1 MSNESAWEICFSV
14 LSAQLSG
21 SFKANSP
28 IRVQTRRHISRTARR
43 GLAEMKLAIKLSRA
57 KNFGPKG
64 AIFLHCRRPVGI
76 KLHFGFL
83 LRWPYQAAREFLHDP
98 GPNRP
103 VPSVSCGQECV
114 HAMIS
119 GLVVMDIRFF
129 LFTSRTQSGAAAAAT
144 AGPRAPIQDGLRR
157 LLAAQPPREPLVLC
171 GHFPQAVAAEVGAA
185 HSLEDCFSQRGRPAQ
200 EAPSPPPNLLCGL
213 TCSWAGRWEGSRT
226 EFRLAFFGSLVFI

>member
-1 MSNESAWEICFSV
+1 
-14 LSAQLSG
+14 
-21 SFKANSP
+21 
-28 IRVQTRRHISRTARR
+28 
-43 GLAEMKLAIKLSRA
+43 
-57 KNFGPKG
+57 
-64 AIFLHCRRPVGI
+64 
-76 KLHFGFL
+76 
-83 LRWPYQAAREFLHDP
+83 
-98 GPNRP
+98 
-103 VPSVSCGQECV
+103 
-114 HAMIS
+114 MIS